1 VVVSGRD
8 QALLSS
14 LAGDLAGAG
23 GEGRIEIMP
32 LDLAS
37 LRSVRECA
45 SAIAGGDRPPL
56 RAIVCNA
63 GLQIVSGTTFTED
76 GYETTFAV
84 NHLGHFLL
92 VNLLLDHLALP
103 ARIVFVAS
111 GVHDP
116 ANRTGMPAPALA
128 GARTLAAGEMP
139 DESPATA
146 GRRRYSTSK
155 LCNVMC
161 AYELDRRVRAGG
173 RDGISVNAFDPGL
186 MPGTGLGR
194 DYTRLQQFAW
204 RFVLPALRFLP
215 RVTSPAA
222 SGRTL
227 ARLVV
232 APELEGVSGRYFAG
246 KRETRSSAE
255 SYDEAKAARLW
266 TESAELV
273 EEAVQAREDQVLG
286 S

>member
-1 VVVSGRD
+1 MVVSGRD
-8 QALLSS
+8 ESALRS
-14 LAGDLAGAG
+14 LADDVARAG
-23 GEGRIEIMP
+23 GERRIETMP

-37 LRSVRECA
+37 LQSVRECA
-45 SAIAGGDRPPL
+45 SALVAGERPPL

-63 GLQIVSGTTFTED
+63 GIQIVTAATFTED

-84 NHLGHFLL
+84 NHLAHFLL
-92 VNLLLDHLALP
+92 VDRLLDHLASP
-103 ARIVFVAS
+103 ARILFVAS

-128 GARTLAAGEMP
+128 DARTLAAGEMP
-139 DESPATA
+139 DASPATA
-146 GRRRYSTSK
+146 GRRRYTTSK

-161 AYELDRRVRAGG
+161 AYELDRRLRAEG

-194 DYTRLQQFAW
+194 DYTRLQQLVW

-215 RVTSPAA
+215 RVNSPAA
-222 SGRTL
+222 AGRSL

-266 TESAELV
+266 EQSAELV
-273 EEAVQAREDQVLG
+273 EGAPAARNDQDPG